1 MTKPITPPPLS
12 PGLALPD
19 PDSLTVAERQGLRIV
34 ANNPRLMRTKNGYR
48 QISASITLK
57 LVERLE
63 RLHLVR
69 QVVAGAGRTVV
80 LTGAGLQTL
89 GVIDERRARRAGEG
103 RASV

>member
-1 MTKPITPPPLS
+1 MTPQIDPANLTIWEKRA
-12 PGLALPD
+12 LAL
-19 PDSLTVAERQGLRIV
+19 VR
-34 ANNPRLMRTKNGYR
+34 NHPRLKRVRNGYR
-48 QISASITLK
+48 QLGANITLK
-57 LVERLE
+57 MVERLE
-63 RLHLVR
+63 TLGMVR